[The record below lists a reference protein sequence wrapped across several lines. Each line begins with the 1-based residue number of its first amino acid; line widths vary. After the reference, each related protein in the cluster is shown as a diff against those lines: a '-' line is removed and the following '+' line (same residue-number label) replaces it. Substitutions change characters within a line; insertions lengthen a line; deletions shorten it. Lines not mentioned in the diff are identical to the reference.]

1 MNPHILVVDDEANI
15 RKVLKALLEQEGYF
29 VSEAK
34 DGVEALSLLKK
45 EPFQTI
51 ITDLRMPNLDGM
63 GFLEASLKLYPDI
76 PIIIVTAHGTVDS
89 AVSALK
95 MGAFDYISKPFDKT
109 EMIQVIKKALN
120 TYQSKSKNPSDK
132 EIHSEL
138 VSQSPQMKEVLTLI
152 KKVASS
158 PSTILITGES
168 GTGKELVARALH
180 ENSSRALKPFIT
192 INCSAIPATLIESEL
207 FGFEKGAFTGA
218 VASKLGRF
226 ELAHEGT
233 LFLDEIGEIPL
244 ELQAKLLRVLQ
255 ENEIERVGGVKT
267 IKINI
272 RLITATN
279 KDLSEEVKKGHF
291 REDLFYRLNVIPI
304 YLPPLRERKED
315 FSHLVDFFIQ
325 KYNKKLGKRVQSL
338 DEKAM
343 NILMQFQ
350 WPGNIRQLEN
360 VLERMILLSEKQ
372 TLLLEDI
379 PSEISQL
386 TSIVTPTFSPEDMA
400 TQGSFKEIVKETTQK
415 IEKNLIIK
423 ALEETHGNVTRAAKI
438 LGISR
443 KSLQNK
449 MKEYQLRD
457 SSESEENE
465 V

>member
-1 MNPHILVVDDEANI
+1 MSH
-15 RKVLKALLEQEGYF
+15 
-29 VSEAK
+29 
-34 DGVEALSLLKK
+34 
-45 EPFQTI
+45 
-51 ITDLRMPNLDGM
+51 LDGM
-63 GFLEASLKLYPDI
+63 GLLETSLKQYPDI
-76 PIIIVTAHGTVDS
+76 PIIIITAHGTVDS

-109 EMIQVIKKALN
+109 EMIQVIKKALG
-120 TYQSKSKNPSDK
+120 TYQSKSQNPSDK

-138 VSQSPQMKEVLTLI
+138 VSQSPQMKEVLLLI

-180 ENSSRALKPFIT
+180 ENSTRALKPFIT
-192 INCSAIPATLIESEL
+192 INCSAIPAPLIESEL
-207 FGFEKGAFTGA
+207 FGFEKGAITGA
-218 VASKLGRF
+218 IAYKLGRF

-272 RLITATN
+272 RLIAATN
-279 KDLSEEVKKGHF
+279 KDLSEEVKKGNF
-291 REDLFYRLNVIPI
+291 REDLFYRLNVVPI

-338 DEKAM
+338 YEKALTV
-343 NILMQFQ
+343 LMQFQ

-360 VLERMILLSEKQ
+360 VLERMILLSEKM
-372 TLLLEDI
+372 TLTLEDI

-386 TSIVTPTFSPEDMA
+386 TSISTPSFRPEDM
-400 TQGSFKEIVKETTQK
+400 TSQGSFKEIVK
-415 IEKNLIIK
+415 
-423 ALEETHGNVTRAAKI
+423 
-438 LGISR
+438 
-443 KSLQNK
+443 
-449 MKEYQLRD
+449 
-457 SSESEENE
+457 
-465 V
+465 

>member
-1 MNPHILVVDDEANI
+1 MSTPILVVDDEINI
-15 RKVLKALLEQEGYF
+15 RKVLKALLEQEGYH

-34 DGVEALSLLKK
+34 DGIEALSLLKK
-45 EPFQTI
+45 ESFQTI
-51 ITDLRMPNLDGM
+51 ITDLRMSHLDGM
-63 GFLEASLKLYPDI
+63 GLLETSLKQYPDI
-76 PIIIVTAHGTVDS
+76 PIIIITAHGTVDS

-109 EMIQVIKKALN
+109 EMIQVIKKALG
-120 TYQSKSKNPSDK
+120 TYQSKSQNPSDK

-138 VSQSPQMKEVLTLI
+138 VSQSPQMKEVLLLI

-180 ENSSRALKPFIT
+180 ENSTRALKPFIT
-192 INCSAIPATLIESEL
+192 INCSAIPAPLIESEL

-218 VASKLGRF
+218 IASKLGRF

-272 RLITATN
+272 RLIAATN
-279 KDLSEEVKKGHF
+279 KDLSEEVKKGNF
-291 REDLFYRLNVIPI
+291 REDLFYRLNVVPI

-325 KYNKKLGKRVQSL
+325 KYNKKLGKRIQSL
-338 DEKAM
+338 DEKALTV
-343 NILMQFQ
+343 LMQFQ

-360 VLERMILLSEKQ
+360 VLERMILLSEKM
-372 TLLLEDI
+372 TLTLEDI

-386 TSIVTPTFSPEDMA
+386 TSISTPSFRPEDM
-400 TQGSFKEIVKETTQK
+400 TSQGSFKEIVKETTQK

-423 ALEETHGNVTRAAKI
+423 ALEETHGNITRAAKI

-449 MKEYQLRD
+449 MKEYQLRE
-457 SSESEENE
+457 SSDLEEESE
-465 V
+465 